1 MKGLAMKLTEQKEKF
16 IAICKHQWEALNVLW
31 HQPASRNKIIGA
43 GVSVFLCLG
52 LLCFLPKGD
61 KPVYAVDD
69 DAEAA
74 SAQGNTAVL
83 VLDDLPAGRESLAN
97 VIALDNFSFIQ
108 WPKKHGAY
116 DAAYL
121 SAAPTRLECI
131 ILALRLTGQEQAA
144 RGQAVNPGQVP
155 DTVPEWGKP
164 FVAYAMNHGMV
175 EREADWLAPITTQE
189 YITLLSSSLA
199 AQGKDMPLSAL
210 QKYRLLSM
218 NRLLLADISYHFLC
232 LKEVT
237 LNLETGYV
245 TSVCWGDR
253 LVQSGI
259 IAEKEAI
266 LADLPILQNDSYRYE
281 KYFTERLKEDS
292 GLFPLT
298 EKNKTYMK
306 KLMDT
311 PDSLWVL
318 VNKTHTL
325 PESYKPTLIT
335 QQTLPAKTQQGLMVP
350 FAYEQLK
357 VLFAGAKADGIDIFV
372 RSGYRSYQTQKGLY
386 GDGSNQYRAKPGT
399 SEHQTGLAMDVV
411 NHANR
416 LDENLS
422 QCKEA
427 LWLRDHAHEYGFII
441 RYPKEK
447 EAVTGYPAEWWH
459 LRYVGKQIAYTC
471 YANNWTYD
479 EFYDKLY

>member
-1 MKGLAMKLTEQKEKF
+1 MKLMDKKEKLQ
-16 IAICKHQWEALNVLW
+16 AICQHKWQEIKALW
-31 HQPASRNKIIGA
+31 AQPASRNKMLGA
-43 GVSVFLCLG
+43 GVAACLCLG
-52 LLCFLPKGD
+52 LLCFLPEGD
-61 KPVYAVDD
+61 KSAYAVDENNQ
-69 DAEAA
+69 DAGAA
-74 SAQGNTAVL
+74 AVHNEDTAVL
-83 VLDDLPAGRESLAN
+83 VLDDLAAGRESLAN

-108 WPKKHGAY
+108 WPKEHGSF
-116 DAAYL
+116 DTAYL

-144 RGQAVNPGQVP
+144 RGQVVNPGQVP
-155 DTVPEWGKP
+155 DTVPDWGKP

-175 EREADWLAPITTQE
+175 ERGADWFAPVNTQE
-189 YITLLSSSLA
+189 YITLLSSALA
-199 AQGKDMPLSAL
+199 SQGKDMPLSAL
-210 QKYRLLSM
+210 QKYRLLPL

-245 TSVCWGDR
+245 TSICWGDR
-253 LVQSGI
+253 LVQAGI
-259 IAEKEAI
+259 IEEREAI

-292 GLFPLT
+292 SLFPLT
-298 EKNKTYMK
+298 AKNKTYMK

-325 PESYKPTLIT
+325 PESFKPTLIS
-335 QQTLPAKTQQGLMVP
+335 QQTLPAKSQQGLMVP

-357 VLFAGAKADGIDIFV
+357 ALFAGAKADDIEIFV

-386 GDGSNQYRAKPGT
+386 GNGSNPYRAKPGT

-411 NHANR
+411 NAANR

-447 EAVTGYPAEWWH
+447 EAETGYPAEWWH
-459 LRYVGKQIAYTC
+459 LRYVGKQVAYTC

-479 EFYDKLY
+479 EFYDKLN

>member
-1 MKGLAMKLTEQKEKF
+1 MNLEPQKEKMKK
-16 IAICKHQWEALNVLW
+16 IWQDVKTMWQT
-31 HQPASRNKIIGA
+31 PASRNKMIGTGMA
-43 GVSVFLCLG
+43 ACLCLG
-52 LLCFLPKGD
+52 LLCFGAKGD
-61 KPVYAVDD
+61 KPAYAADED
-69 DAEAA
+69 GENSALAA
-74 SAQGNTAVL
+74 VRNEDTAIL
-83 VLDDLPAGRESLAN
+83 VLDDLPQGRESLAN
-97 VIALDNFSFIQ
+97 VIALEKFSFIQ
-108 WPKKHGAY
+108 WQKKNGVF
-116 DAAYL
+116 DTVYL
-121 SAAPTRLECI
+121 YSAPNKLEGL
-131 ILALRLTGQEQAA
+131 ILALRLTGQEKAA
-144 RGQAVNPGQVP
+144 RGQVVNKGQVAAEVP
-155 DTVPEWGKP
+155 DWGKP
-164 FVAYAMNHGMV
+164 FIAYAMNQGMV
-175 EREADWLAPITTQE
+175 EKDTRWLDPLTTQE
-189 YITLLSSSLA
+189 YITILSSALA
-199 AQGKDMPLSAL
+199 AQEKEMSLSPL
-210 QKYRLLSM
+210 QKYRLLPM

-232 LKEVT
+232 LKEVS
-237 LNLETGYV
+237 LDLETGHV
-245 TSVCWGDR
+245 TSLCWGDR
-253 LVQSGI
+253 LVQAGI
-259 IAEKEAI
+259 IEEKEAI

-292 GLFPLT
+292 SLFPLT
-298 EKNKTYMK
+298 AKNKSYMK

-325 PESYKPTLIT
+325 PEDYKPTLIS
-335 QQTLPAKTQQGLMVP
+335 QQTLPAKTQQGLMEP

-357 VLFAGAKADGIDIFV
+357 VLFQGAKDDGIELFV

-386 GDGSNQYRAKPGT
+386 GNGSNPYRAKPGT

-471 YANNWTYD
+471 HVNNWTYD
-479 EFYDKLY
+479 EFYARCK

>member
-1 MKGLAMKLTEQKEKF
+1 MKLEEVKEKLKYS
-16 IAICKHQWEALNVLW
+16 CQQLRTLW
-31 HQPASRNKIIGA
+31 QTPAGRNKMIGA
-43 GVSVFLCLG
+43 GAAAFLCLG
-52 LLCFLPKGD
+52 LICFFPKGD
-61 KPVYAVDD
+61 KPVYAVD
-69 DAEAA
+69 ENGEVTV
-74 SAQGNTAVL
+74 AQGNTAVL

-97 VIALDNFSFIQ
+97 VIALEHFSFIQ
-108 WPKKHGAY
+108 WPKKHGVY

-121 SAAPTRLECI
+121 SGAPNRMEGI

-144 RGQAVNPGQVP
+144 RGQAVNPGQVS
-155 DTVPEWGKP
+155 DAVPAWGRP
-164 FVAYAMNHGMV
+164 FIAYAMNHGMITQ
-175 EREADWLAPITTQE
+175 DMDPLAPLTTQE
-189 YITLLSSSLA
+189 YITLLSSALA
-199 AQGKDMPLSAL
+199 AQGKDMPLSDL
-210 QKYRLLSM
+210 QKYRLLPL

-253 LVQSGI
+253 LVQIGT

-281 KYFTERLKEDS
+281 KYFLERLKADNS
-292 GLFPLT
+292 LFPLT
-298 EKNKTYMK
+298 AKNKAYMK
-306 KLMDT
+306 KQMDT
-311 PDSLWVL
+311 PTSLWVL

-325 PESYKPTLIT
+325 PETYQPTLIT
-335 QQTLPAKTQQGLMVP
+335 QQTLPAKTQQGLMEP

-357 VLFAGAKADGIDIFV
+357 TLFSGAKADGIEIFV

-386 GDGSNQYRAKPGT
+386 GNGSNPYRAKPGT

-411 NHANR
+411 NSANR

-471 YANNWTYD
+471 YVNNWTYD
-479 EFYDKLY
+479 EFYARCQ

>member
-1 MKGLAMKLTEQKEKF
+1 MKHLAMKLQEEIKRLQE
-16 IAICKHQWEALNVLW
+16 ICKCKWDGLKVYSFQS
-31 HQPASRNKIIGA
+31 ASRNKILGA
-43 GVSVFLCLG
+43 GAVACLCLG

-61 KPVYAVDD
+61 KPVYAVD
-69 DAEAA
+69 EAGESA

-108 WPKKHGAY
+108 WPKNHGAY

-144 RGQAVNPGQVP
+144 RGQVVNPGQVP
-155 DTVPEWGKP
+155 DAVPAWGRP
-164 FVAYAMNHGMV
+164 FIAYAMNHGMV
-175 EREADWLAPITTQE
+175 APNADWLAPITTQE
-189 YITLLSSSLA
+189 YITLLSSVLA
-199 AQGKDMPLSAL
+199 SQGKDMPLSDL
-210 QKYRLLSM
+210 QKYRLLPM
-218 NRLLLADISYHFLC
+218 NRLLLADMSYHFLC
-232 LKEVT
+232 LKEVK

-245 TSVCWGDR
+245 TSICWGDR
-253 LVQSGI
+253 LVQAGSI
-259 IAEKEAI
+259 TEKEAI

-281 KYFTERLKEDS
+281 KYFIERLKEDS
-292 GLFPLT
+292 SLFPLT
-298 EKNKTYMK
+298 AKNKTYMK
-306 KLMDT
+306 KQMDT
-311 PDSLWVL
+311 ADSIWVL

-325 PESYKPTLIT
+325 PENFKPTLIS
-335 QQTLPAKTQQGLMVP
+335 QQTLPAKSQQGLMVP
-350 FAYEQLK
+350 FAYDQLK
-357 VLFAGAKADGIDIFV
+357 TLFAGAKADDIEIFV
-372 RSGYRSYQTQKGLY
+372 RSGYRSYQTQKALY
-386 GDGSNQYRAKPGT
+386 GNGSNPYRAKPGT

-447 EAVTGYPAEWWH
+447 EASTGYPAEWWH

-479 EFYDKLY
+479 EFYEHCQ